1 MEKFLLR
8 LSRITAYIL
17 IVLFILMMISGYRQT
32 GHFTFISRG
41 MANAMHQIY
50 LNTAF
55 LFVGTIHA
63 LTAIRRALRRNR
75 IKGTYVDILLI
86 ILGILFIGGF
96 SYFAFA

>member
-1 MEKFLLR
+1 MEKFLLKVNHI
-8 LSRITAYIL
+8 SAYVLIIL
-17 IVLFILMMISGYRQT
+17 FVLMMISGYRQM

-41 MANAMHQIY
+41 MASALHQIY

-55 LFVGTIHA
+55 LVVGTIHA
-63 LTAIRRALRRNR
+63 LTAIRRALKRNR

-96 SYFAFA
+96 SYFTFA

>member
-1 MEKFLLR
+1 MEKFLLK
-8 LSRITAYIL
+8 LSRISAYVL
-17 IVLFILMMISGYRQT
+17 IILFILMMISGYRQM

-41 MANAMHQIY
+41 MANTLHQIY
-50 LNTAF
+50 LNVTF

-63 LTAIRRALRRNR
+63 LTAIRRALIRNR

-96 SYFAFA
+96 SYFTFA

>member
-1 MEKFLLR
+1 MEKFLLK
-8 LSRITAYIL
+8 LSRISAYVLIIL
-17 IVLFILMMISGYRQT
+17 FVLMMISGYQQM

-41 MANAMHQIY
+41 MANTIHQIY
-50 LNTAF
+50 LNVAF

-63 LTAIRRALRRNR
+63 LTAIRRALKRNR

>member
-1 MEKFLLR
+1 
-8 LSRITAYIL
+8 
-17 IVLFILMMISGYRQT
+17 MMLSGYQQLGR
-32 GHFTFISRG
+32 FTFISRG
-41 MANAMHQIY
+41 MANAIHQVY

-63 LTAIRRALRRNR
+63 LTAIRRALKRNR

-96 SYFAFA
+96 SYFAFF